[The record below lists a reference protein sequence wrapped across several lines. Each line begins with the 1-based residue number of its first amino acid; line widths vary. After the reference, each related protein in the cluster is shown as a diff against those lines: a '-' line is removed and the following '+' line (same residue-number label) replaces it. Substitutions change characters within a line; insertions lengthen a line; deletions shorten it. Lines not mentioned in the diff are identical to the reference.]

1 MSTNVTTKTAPK
13 CTAARHQWDWRQGRP
28 ESHGR
33 TISTWEPCAHCGAK
47 RQQETDVA
55 TRRLVATRYL
65 AAR

>member
-1 MSTNVTTKTAPK
+1 MTAKTAPK
-13 CTAARHQWDWRQGRP
+13 CTARRHVWDWRNSRP

-33 TISTWEPCAHCGAK
+33 TMSSWETCSHCGAK
-47 RQQETDVA
+47 RQQETDIP